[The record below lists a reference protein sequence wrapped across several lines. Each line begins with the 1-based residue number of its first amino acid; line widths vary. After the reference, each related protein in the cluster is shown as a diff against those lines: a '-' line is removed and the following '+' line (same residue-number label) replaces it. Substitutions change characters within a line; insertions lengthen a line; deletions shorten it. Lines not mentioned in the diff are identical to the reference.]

1 MRITHCHGKP
11 GHSSKSLRRVSC
23 VVPKQPFFLGT
34 TAKKSWAVVASE
46 KTDTT
51 GCLLARLRHGAV
63 RKDRHEQRML
73 MRHRDVRKD
82 KHERRQFRRPESAFG
97 AVRKDKH
104 GKAWRK
110 ARYQMPDKTA
120 AGHLEHQCFFAVH
133 SNNLVISSC
142 RFNACVRR
150 RKQASQS
157 ASTKCLPVAW
167 ESKGTKASPL
177 SSRLPWNCGN
187 HRGNPTVS
195 TRSAVVPSGATRPR
209 SSRRLSCW
217 KMNPPGG

>member
-1 MRITHCHGKP
+1 MP
-11 GHSSKSLRRVSC
+11 
-23 VVPKQPFFLGT
+23 
-34 TAKKSWAVVASE
+34 SE
-46 KTDTT
+46 KTNTKDVSSADRNPLLVPSEKTNTEKRDGKPDTK
-51 GCLLARLRHGAV
+51 CLSKLQLAIW
-63 RKDRHEQRML
+63 
-73 MRHRDVRKD
+73 
-82 KHERRQFRRPESAFG
+82 STNAF
-97 AVRKDKH
+97 
-104 GKAWRK
+104 
-110 ARYQMPDKTA
+110 Y
-120 AGHLEHQCFFAVH
+120 
-133 SNNLVISSC
+133 NLVISSC

-195 TRSAVVPSGATRPR
+195 TRSAVVPSRATRPR